1 MRGLYEGYFF
11 YVYLTLWVF
20 QVLFF
25 SGELCYIV
33 VTLDWTAQ
41 VSIQ

>member
-25 SGELCYIV
+25 QGNYAIL
-33 VTLDWTAQ
+33 
-41 VSIQ
+41 

>member
-1 MRGLYEGYFF
+1 MVAIRRRVMRGLYEGYFF

-25 SGELCYIV
+25 L
-33 VTLDWTAQ
+33 
-41 VSIQ
+41 